1 MSSMNFY
8 FKKTMRG
15 MVLMKK
21 NRYPTGYP
29 GDWDIK
35 WEKATEKE
43 SQEFLNNYMR
53 LRGYEE
59 LIGEIKKTNPEL
71 LI

>member
-29 GDWDIK
+29 GDWDIR

-43 SQEFLNNYMR
+43 SQEFLSAYMR
-53 LRGYEE
+53 LRDHEE
-59 LIGEIKKTNPEL
+59 LINELKKTHPEL

>member
-1 MSSMNFY
+1 MTLNFY

-15 MVLMKK
+15 MVLMRK

-29 GDWDIK
+29 GDWEIR
-35 WEKATEKE
+35 WEKANEKE
-43 SQEFLNNYMR
+43 SQEFLSEFMR
-53 LRGYEE
+53 LRHYEE
-59 LIGEIKKTNPEL
+59 VIEDIKRTNPEL

>member
-1 MSSMNFY
+1 MTTLNFY
-8 FKKTMRG
+8 FKKTIRG

-29 GDWDIK
+29 GDWEIK

-43 SQEFLNNYMR
+43 SQEFLNLYMK
-53 LRGYEE
+53 YKAHNDFINE
-59 LIGEIKKTNPEL
+59 LKKTHPEL

>member
-1 MSSMNFY
+1 MTNLNFY

-21 NRYPTGYP
+21 NRYPTGFP

-43 SQEFLNNYMR
+43 SQEFLNLYMKYKGHCD
-53 LRGYEE
+53 LIEE
-59 LIGEIKKTNPEL
+59 LKRSHPEL

>member
-1 MSSMNFY
+1 MSSLNFY

-21 NRYPTGYP
+21 NRYPTGFP
-29 GDWDIK
+29 GDWEIK
-35 WEKATEKE
+35 WEKADEKE
-43 SQEFLNNYMR
+43 SQEFLHLYMKYR
-53 LRGYEE
+53 ESHDVIQE
-59 LIGEIKKTNPEL
+59 LKRTNPEL

>member
-1 MSSMNFY
+1 MNFY
-8 FKKTMRG
+8 FKKTFLG

-29 GDWDIK
+29 GDWEVR

-43 SQEFLNNYMR
+43 SQEFLSEYMR
-53 LRGYEE
+53 LRRNNE
-59 LIGEIKKTNPEL
+59 LIDDIKKTHPEL

>member
-15 MVLMKK
+15 MVLMRK
-21 NRYPTGYP
+21 NRYPTGFP
-29 GDWDIK
+29 GDWEFR

-43 SQEFLNNYMR
+43 SQEFISEYMR
-53 LRGYEE
+53 HRRNEE
-59 LIGEIKKTNPEL
+59 IIDQLKKTHPEL

>member
-1 MSSMNFY
+1 MSQLNFY
-8 FKKTMRG
+8 FKKTIRG

-21 NRYPTGYP
+21 NKYPTGFV
-29 GDWDIK
+29 GDWEIK

-43 SQEFLNNYMR
+43 SQEFLNLYMKYKDHND
-53 LRGYEE
+53 LINE
-59 LIGEIKKTNPEL
+59 LKMTHPEL

>member
-1 MSSMNFY
+1 MTSLNFY
-8 FKKTMRG
+8 FKKTMSG

-21 NRYPTGYP
+21 NRYPSGYP
-29 GDWDIK
+29 GNWEIR

-43 SQEFLNNYMR
+43 SQEFVSEYMR

-59 LIGEIKKTNPEL
+59 MIAEIKKTNPEL

>member
-1 MSSMNFY
+1 
-8 FKKTMRG
+8 
-15 MVLMKK
+15 MKK

-43 SQEFLNNYMR
+43 SQEFLTNYMR